1 VDNKQYNKKGQDAAD
16 AEKIFAKV
24 VEGTRQK
31 VYYVL
36 TYNNLLYD
44 PLGPDSNRESR
55 INTELKKTNKQTFD
69 YYMHYLKD
77 KNRMYITRAQRSFIN
92 G

>member
-1 VDNKQYNKKGQDAAD
+1 MDSKQYNKHGEVVAD
-16 AEKIFAKV
+16 TDKVFAEIV
-24 VEGTRQK
+24 NGTRQK

-36 TYNNLLYD
+36 TYNNTLYD
-44 PLGPDSNRESR
+44 PLGPDSNRESNL
-55 INTELKKTNKQTFD
+55 NTELKKTNKQTFD

-77 KNRMYITRAQRSFIN
+77 RNRLYITRAQRSFIN

>member
-1 VDNKQYNKKGQDAAD
+1 MDNKRYNKLGQEIENNDKVF
-16 AEKIFAKV
+16 AEIVDGGK
-24 VEGTRQK
+24 QK

-55 INTELKKTNKQTFD
+55 LDTVLKKTNKQTFD

>member
-1 VDNKQYNKKGQDAAD
+1 MDNNKYNKIGLVAENQDKVF
-16 AEKIFAKV
+16 AEIIDGAK
-24 VEGTRQK
+24 QK

-44 PLGPDSNRESR
+44 PLGPDSNREST
-55 INTELKKTNKQTFD
+55 IDTVLKKTNKQTFD

-77 KNRMYITRAQRSFIN
+77 RNRVYITRAQRSFIN

>member
-1 VDNKQYNKKGQDAAD
+1 MENKRYNKLGQETENNDKVF
-16 AEKIFAKV
+16 AEIIDGDK
-24 VEGTRQK
+24 QK

-44 PLGPDSNRESR
+44 PLGADSNRESR
-55 INTELKKTNKQTFD
+55 LDTVLKKTNKQTFD

-77 KNRMYITRAQRSFIN
+77 KNRVYITRAQRSFIN